1 MPQAKGTNLIDMVKF
16 LRSQK
21 EAARSALPPA
31 LHGYLERRIVVS
43 DWYPEEEMF
52 ALLLALGKIMPG
64 SGDDLFRQI
73 GVLNARNHLN
83 GSYRH
88 LLSEL
93 RLDTLPIRANAL
105 WKSLHDTGELTLEIE
120 GTGTGRTM
128 LRGYA
133 NPGSEMCLVIDAYL
147 AEVLRLTG
155 LDAVRTAAEGCVHR
169 GASECC
175 WRFRGEP
182 RAPL

>member
-1 MPQAKGTNLIDMVKF
+1 VPQAKGTNLIDMVKF

-21 EAARSALPPA
+21 EAARTALPPA

-43 DWYPEEEMF
+43 DWYPEEEMY
-52 ALLLALGKIMPG
+52 ALMLALGKVMPG
-64 SGDDLFRQI
+64 SGDELFRQI

-93 RLDTLPIRANAL
+93 RLETLPIRAAAL
-105 WKSLHDTGELTLEIE
+105 WKSLHDTGELLVEIE
-120 GTGTGRTM
+120 GAGAGRTV
-128 LRGYA
+128 LRGYV
-133 NPGSEMCLVIDAYL
+133 NPGPEMCLVIDAYV

-155 LDAVRTAAEGCVHR
+155 LDRVRSETECCVHR
-169 GASECC
+169 GAAECR
-175 WRFRGEP
+175 WRFRGDP
-182 RAPL
+182 RAPR